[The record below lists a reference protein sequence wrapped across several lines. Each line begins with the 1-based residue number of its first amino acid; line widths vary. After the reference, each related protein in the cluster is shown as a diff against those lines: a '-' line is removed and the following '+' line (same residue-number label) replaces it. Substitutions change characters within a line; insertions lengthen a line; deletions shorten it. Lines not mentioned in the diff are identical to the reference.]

1 MPLSPDLITNIVFG
15 IIMVVIGI
23 VAIWVV
29 RWQTYFLL
37 RIGRV
42 SVLGNSLYTSARS
55 GEVVAFHRQNS
66 VRQPKDTWLFCI
78 YKYQLAT
85 QVDSQ

>member
-1 MPLSPDLITNIVFG
+1 MSPSPDLIANIVFG

-37 RIGRV
+37 RHQ
-42 SVLGNSLYTSARS
+42 SKFPSLFT
-55 GEVVAFHRQNS
+55 
-66 VRQPKDTWLFCI
+66 
-78 YKYQLAT
+78 YKYHVIILYR
-85 QVDSQ
+85 SYH